1 MRDPRSRHRSPPASR
16 SSTAENPTKPTL
28 RVGLLAVL
36 FTVGFAVLFMRLWFV
51 QLAVGPEWAR
61 QADQNIIRVESVA
74 APRGNIVDQ
83 NGIVLATSRP
93 QLVLEVDR
101 AALPVEVENDVIQR
115 LAAILDV
122 SPVEV
127 RGQVERARSGEVALL
142 TDFLVDTDTAYVVME
157 QRRSLPGVTV
167 KALPVRG
174 YLRGQLMGHVLGH
187 IGLPSADDLERL
199 PQLDANTPIGKL
211 GVEREYDDFL
221 QGTPGKIA
229 YRINAQGDVLDVFG
243 DPEEPVQGSTL
254 RLTLEIPIQ
263 EAVEEILV
271 DAIELSNAL
280 KEDREPTDPTRIPGP
295 TERAAALVMEVDT
308 GAILAMASY
317 PNFEPEAFVGGI
329 DVDTFE
335 ELSSRQAFNN
345 LVIQG
350 LKPPASTFKVITY
363 MTAVEEGIL
372 PEGVSSPD
380 EPIQCSPQL
389 QADFVDPSQLVWRN
403 WTYPESDGSQ
413 NLHDALR
420 RSCNIYFWQI
430 ALSIWELKDD
440 EPEYED
446 VVQDWARGLGLGRG
460 TQVDLPF
467 ENEGI
472 LGDRRLFEEW
482 QESQPWRVR
491 KEGWLGGDLMNLV
504 VGQGPILAT
513 PIQMAVAYASA
524 VNGGTVYQP
533 RVADRIESSEGEV
546 VRTMEPRVLRTLD
559 IHEDTVESL
568 RKDLASVVSRGTA
581 RRAFDSMGSAAD
593 LIGGKTGTA
602 QAFIDQDGKFHDS
615 TAWFIGVAP
624 IDDPLWVVVVM
635 VDEGGS
641 GGAVAAPAARAIF
654 QYLLRE
660 PVTALEAG
668 EDTER

>member
-1 MRDPRSRHRSPPASR
+1 M
-16 SSTAENPTKPTL
+16 KPTL
-28 RVGLLAVL
+28 RVGLLAILFTAGFTVL
-36 FTVGFAVLFMRLWFV
+36 FIRLWFV

-61 QADQNIIRVESVA
+61 QADQNIVRVESIA
-74 APRGNIVDQ
+74 APRGNIVDR
-83 NGIVLATSRP
+83 NGILLATSRP

-101 AALPVEVENDVIQR
+101 AELPIEVENDVIQR

-142 TDFLVDTDTAYVVME
+142 TEFQIDTDTAYLVME

-187 IGLPSADDLERL
+187 IGLPSAADLERL
-199 PQLDANTPIGKL
+199 PQMDANTPIGKL

-221 QGTPGKIA
+221 QGTPGKVA
-229 YRINAQGDVLDVFG
+229 YRINAQGDVLDVVG
-243 DPEEPVQGSTL
+243 DPVEPLQGATL
-254 RLTLEIPIQ
+254 RLTLDIPIQ

-271 DAIELSNAL
+271 EAIELSNTL
-280 KEDREPTDPTRIPGP
+280 KDEREPTDPGRIPGP
-295 TERAAALVMEVDT
+295 AERAAALVMEVET

-317 PNFEPEAFVGGI
+317 PTFEPESFVGGI
-329 DVDTFE
+329 DIETFD

-350 LKPPASTFKVITY
+350 LKPPASTFKTITY
-363 MTAVEEGIL
+363 VTALEEGIF

-380 EPIQCSPQL
+380 EVIQCSPQL
-389 QADFVDPSQLVWRN
+389 EADFVDRSQLVWRN
-403 WTYPESDGSQ
+403 WTYPEADGYQ
-413 NLHDALR
+413 DLHDAIR
-420 RSCNIYFWQI
+420 RSCNIYFWEI
-430 ALSIWELKDD
+430 ALSIWHTYKLTEQ
-440 EPEYED
+440 EGM
-446 VVQDWARGLGLGRG
+446 VQDWARSLGLGRA

-472 LGDRRLFEEW
+472 LGDRQLFEEW
-482 QESQPWRVR
+482 RESQPWRVR
-491 KEGWLGGDLMNLV
+491 REGWLGGDLMNLV

-533 RVADRIESSEGEV
+533 RVADRLESADGQV
-546 VRTMEPRVLRTLD
+546 IRTMEPRVLRTLD
-559 IHEDTVESL
+559 MHADTVESL
-568 RKDLASVVSRGTA
+568 RTDLASVVSGGTA
-581 RRAFDSMGSAAD
+581 RRAFANMGPVAGQ
-593 LIGGKTGTA
+593 IGGKTGTA
-602 QAFIDQDGKFHDS
+602 QAFTDQDGTFHDS

-624 IDDPLWVVVVM
+624 IDDPMWVVAVM

-654 QYLLRE
+654 QYLLGD

>member
-1 MRDPRSRHRSPPASR
+1 M
-16 SSTAENPTKPTL
+16 KPTL

-36 FTVGFAVLFMRLWFV
+36 FTAGFTVLFIRLWFV

-61 QADQNIIRVESVA
+61 QADQNIVRVESIA
-74 APRGNIVDQ
+74 APRGNIVDT
-83 NGIVLATSRP
+83 NGILLATSRP

-101 AALPVEVENDVIQR
+101 AELPIEVENDVIQR

-142 TDFLVDTDTAYVVME
+142 TEFLVDTDTAYVVME

-187 IGLPSADDLERL
+187 IGLPSAADLERL
-199 PQLDANTPIGKL
+199 PQMDANTPIGKL

-221 QGTPGKIA
+221 QGTPGKVA
-229 YRINAQGDVLDVFG
+229 YRINAQGDVLDVVG
-243 DPEEPVQGSTL
+243 DPVEALQGATL
-254 RLTLEIPIQ
+254 RLTLDIPIQ
-263 EAVEEILV
+263 EAVEGILV
-271 DAIELSNAL
+271 EAIELSNTL
-280 KEDREPTDPTRIPGP
+280 KDEREPTDSGRIPGP
-295 TERAAALVMEVDT
+295 AERAAALVMEVKT

-317 PNFEPEAFVGGI
+317 PTFEPESFVGGI
-329 DVDTFE
+329 DIETFE

-350 LKPPASTFKVITY
+350 LKPPASTFKTITY
-363 MTAVEEGIL
+363 VTALEEGIF

-380 EPIQCSPQL
+380 EAIQCSPQL
-389 QADFVDPSQLVWRN
+389 EADFVDRSQLVWRN
-403 WTYPESDGSQ
+403 WTYPEADGYQ
-413 NLHDALR
+413 DLHDAIR
-420 RSCNIYFWQI
+420 RSCNIYFWEI
-430 ALSIWELKDD
+430 AISIWDAYKLTPQEGM
-440 EPEYED
+440 
-446 VVQDWARGLGLGRG
+446 VQDWARSLGLGRA

-472 LGDRRLFEEW
+472 LGDRQLFEEW
-482 QESQPWRVR
+482 RESQPWRVR
-491 KEGWLGGDLMNLV
+491 REGWLGGDLMNLV

-533 RVADRIESSEGEV
+533 RVADRLESADGQV
-546 VRTMEPRVLRTLD
+546 IRTMEPRVLRTVD
-559 IHEDTVESL
+559 IHADTVENL
-568 RKDLASVVSRGTA
+568 RTDLASVISGGTA
-581 RRAFDSMGSAAD
+581 RRAFANMGPVAGQ
-593 LIGGKTGTA
+593 IGGKTGTA
-602 QAFIDQDGKFHDS
+602 QAFTDQDGTFHDS

-654 QYLLRE
+654 QYLLGE